1 MDLLPTLPDGN
12 ELSIYLICLLVGF
25 FVVFMHALDQ
35 FDKPVSAKDDD
46 PSKFI
51 DPSFMTPPRQYMLGF
66 FVYCGLMSLI
76 FVAISLVG
84 PDRLTKIATA
94 LGWTLD
100 PKLQGFA
107 TFPIVI
113 AFVIVGLHPS
123 LKLPKSLDFETAI
136 RKFAQAVA
144 YIPKNLNEILDTM
157 RFSKFSPSLQTVAE
171 AWKTTPLRP
180 IISDS
185 SDLERALPLF
195 DKALVLYARA
205 STLSGERNMGSAK
218 ALSSYFNLDVFK
230 QYREQLQNVF
240 VSLQAI
246 HGRITVQT
254 SAISNDQKEP
264 VQDIERD
271 LIKNIEFLHI
281 IFACAITAKGADRV
295 NERLRALDFEPTN
308 VLRSGVPWQPIL
320 KVASA
325 AAAILFIAMLIAK
338 WTVHGS
344 RHRSVVPNEVYDL
357 LVLLAKIMLV
367 NTFSVAQAMR
377 FRSRYILFEN
387 YFLPGSGYAQIT
399 AYAKIFMI
407 CGVSSLVF
415 YLVLNAADLIS
426 QISQQPGAPAL
437 QVMWNYIY
445 SNLIW
450 SLVPG
455 ACGVTA
461 AVSLDRP
468 SNTLLQRGVSAFIAA
483 GATGGGA
490 LLVGIIIARLL
501 PSLAGDPESFIPS
514 QIFYFA
520 IYGCLGC
527 VLGAILPAEIRRYR
541 AAEEKRLPDRISV
554 LRTALFQYFYD
565 IQQFQDWLN
574 SYNSDLG
581 GRRPLDVLG
590 EDSGI
595 QRLTE
600 LVTGT
605 KAKILPSALVGQSV

>member
-1 MDLLPTLPDGN
+1 MMDLLPTLPDGN

-320 KVASA
+320 K
-325 AAAILFIAMLIAK
+325 
-338 WTVHGS
+338 T
-344 RHRSVVPNEVYDL
+344 
-357 LVLLAKIMLV
+357 
-367 NTFSVAQAMR
+367 
-377 FRSRYILFEN
+377 
-387 YFLPGSGYAQIT
+387 
-399 AYAKIFMI
+399 
-407 CGVSSLVF
+407 C
-415 YLVLNAADLIS
+415 
-426 QISQQPGAPAL
+426 
-437 QVMWNYIY
+437 
-445 SNLIW
+445 
-450 SLVPG
+450 
-455 ACGVTA
+455 
-461 AVSLDRP
+461 
-468 SNTLLQRGVSAFIAA
+468 
-483 GATGGGA
+483 
-490 LLVGIIIARLL
+490 
-501 PSLAGDPESFIPS
+501 
-514 QIFYFA
+514 
-520 IYGCLGC
+520 
-527 VLGAILPAEIRRYR
+527 
-541 AAEEKRLPDRISV
+541 
-554 LRTALFQYFYD
+554 
-565 IQQFQDWLN
+565 
-574 SYNSDLG
+574 
-581 GRRPLDVLG
+581 
-590 EDSGI
+590 
-595 QRLTE
+595 
-600 LVTGT
+600 
-605 KAKILPSALVGQSV
+605 

>member
-1 MDLLPTLPDGN
+1 
-12 ELSIYLICLLVGF
+12 
-25 FVVFMHALDQ
+25 
-35 FDKPVSAKDDD
+35 
-46 PSKFI
+46 
-51 DPSFMTPPRQYMLGF
+51 
-66 FVYCGLMSLI
+66 
-76 FVAISLVG
+76 
-84 PDRLTKIATA
+84 
-94 LGWTLD
+94 
-100 PKLQGFA
+100 
-107 TFPIVI
+107 
-113 AFVIVGLHPS
+113 
-123 LKLPKSLDFETAI
+123 
-136 RKFAQAVA
+136 
-144 YIPKNLNEILDTM
+144 M

-387 YFLPGSGYAQIT
+387 YFLPGS
-399 AYAKIFMI
+399 
-407 CGVSSLVF
+407 
-415 YLVLNAADLIS
+415 
-426 QISQQPGAPAL
+426 
-437 QVMWNYIY
+437 
-445 SNLIW
+445 
-450 SLVPG
+450 
-455 ACGVTA
+455 AC
-461 AVSLDRP
+461 
-468 SNTLLQRGVSAFIAA
+468 
-483 GATGGGA
+483 
-490 LLVGIIIARLL
+490 
-501 PSLAGDPESFIPS
+501 
-514 QIFYFA
+514 
-520 IYGCLGC
+520 
-527 VLGAILPAEIRRYR
+527 
-541 AAEEKRLPDRISV
+541 
-554 LRTALFQYFYD
+554 
-565 IQQFQDWLN
+565 
-574 SYNSDLG
+574 
-581 GRRPLDVLG
+581 
-590 EDSGI
+590 
-595 QRLTE
+595 
-600 LVTGT
+600 
-605 KAKILPSALVGQSV
+605 